1 LGALSKLI
9 ITVDPVV
16 VIPDMLSKKEST
28 NERLRLDNK
37 KGMHPNK
44 AILNQD
50 KVVRRKAC
58 CKFSFLLSSK
68 LLKIRSIPI
77 NTVTVADDRKVL
89 FFSSYMSCTI
99 NGISMNTPS
108 IIRSIPIAK
117 KTVLLLFIFEVGG
130 YLKIFE
136 IQHNKTLLY
145 LYFTCKI

>member
-1 LGALSKLI
+1 MI
-9 ITVDPVV
+9 VDPVV

-28 NERLRLDNK
+28 NDKLRLDSKNGILPK
-37 KGMHPNK
+37 KAM
-44 AILNQD
+44 LNHD

-68 LLKIRSIPI
+68 LARTRSIPI

-117 KTVLLLFIFEVGG
+117 KTVLLLFIFENGG
-130 YLKIFE
+130 YLKIIE
-136 IQHNKTLLY
+136 IQHNKTLL
-145 LYFTCKI
+145 